1 MHNLFAKPLRS
12 LIISMEPMAVNLCC
26 VFRDQTPSLPC
37 GNLKYS
43 FLYHGLNPV
52 RRLLNLNT
60 GKK

>member
-12 LIISMEPMAVNLCC
+12 LIISMEPMAVNLCF
-26 VFRDQTPSLPC
+26 VFIDRPSLPC
-37 GNLKYS
+37 GDLKYS